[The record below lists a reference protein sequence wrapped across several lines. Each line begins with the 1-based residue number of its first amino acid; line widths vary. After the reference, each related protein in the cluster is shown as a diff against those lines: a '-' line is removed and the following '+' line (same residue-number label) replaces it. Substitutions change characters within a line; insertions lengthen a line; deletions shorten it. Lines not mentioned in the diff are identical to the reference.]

1 MIILIISPG
10 LVEVPPIRIIGGIPE
25 IDYQIGIQISAYYK
39 TIITSPFYYKYQRYK
54 KINKNLKILYIS
66 SCNK

>member
-25 IDYQIGIQISAYYK
+25 MDYRIVPK
-39 TIITSPFYYKYQRYK
+39 FLHIIK
-54 KINKNLKILYIS
+54 L
-66 SCNK
+66 

>member
-10 LVEVPPIRIIGGIPE
+10 LVEVPPIRTIGGIPE

-39 TIITSPFYYKYQRYK
+39 TIITSPFY
-54 KINKNLKILYIS
+54 L
-66 SCNK
+66 